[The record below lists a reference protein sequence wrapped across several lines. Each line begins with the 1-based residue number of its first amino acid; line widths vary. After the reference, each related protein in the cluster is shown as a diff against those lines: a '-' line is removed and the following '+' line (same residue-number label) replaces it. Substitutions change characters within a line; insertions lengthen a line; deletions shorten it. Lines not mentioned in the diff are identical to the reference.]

1 MDAGLPAMLL
11 RDGMRLLAEVGG
23 PIIGVLL
30 AVGLVMGILQAATQI
45 NDPAVGF
52 VPRLCVA
59 LGTCW
64 LLGGWIVGKL
74 AEFFVH
80 SVGAMVAR

>member
-1 MDAGLPAMLL
+1 MDPGLPSALL
-11 RDGMRLLAEVGG
+11 HDGLSLLAEVGG

-30 AVGLVMGILQAATQI
+30 IVGLTMGVLQAATQI

-59 LGTCW
+59 IGTCW
-64 LLGGWIVGKL
+64 LMGGWIVEKL
-74 AEFFVH
+74 AAFFAHAVA
-80 SVGAMVAR
+80 SMVVR

>member
-1 MDAGLPAMLL
+1 MDPGLPTALL

-30 AVGLVMGILQAATQI
+30 VVGLVMGILQAATQI

-52 VPRLCVA
+52 VPRICVA
-59 LGTCW
+59 IGTCW
-64 LLGGWIVGKL
+64 FLGGWIVGRL

>member
-1 MDAGLPAMLL
+1 MDPGLPGALL
-11 RDGMRLLAEVGG
+11 HDGLRLLAEVGG

-30 AVGLVMGILQAATQI
+30 IVGLTMGVLQAATQI

-59 LGTCW
+59 IGTCW
-64 LLGGWIVGKL
+64 LMGGWIVEKL
-74 AEFFVH
+74 AAFFAHAVA
-80 SVGAMVAR
+80 SMVVR